1 MEAINTNGR
10 DMEGLDCIRKKA
22 TAWEAKS
29 TASPGISSQNTKT
42 SKNSFSR
49 KGNSLVHE
57 SFPSGTTGK
66 EPACQAGDVRDA
78 GSIPR
83 LGRSPG
89 GGSGNPF

>member
-42 SKNSFSR
+42 SKNRF
-49 KGNSLVHE
+49 NFL
-57 SFPSGTTGK
+57 GTR
-66 EPACQAGDVRDA
+66 PVY
-78 GSIPR
+78 
-83 LGRSPG
+83 
-89 GGSGNPF
+89 